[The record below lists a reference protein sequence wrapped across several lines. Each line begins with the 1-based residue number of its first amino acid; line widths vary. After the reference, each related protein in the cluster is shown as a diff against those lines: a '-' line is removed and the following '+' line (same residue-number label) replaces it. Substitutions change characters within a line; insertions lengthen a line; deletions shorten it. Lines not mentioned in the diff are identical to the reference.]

1 MGAMKAKERAWI
13 VALGL
18 FLVVLIGAC
27 AEVQV
32 APPATWPSIVTAEDR
47 VQYNVT
53 GLRIP
58 GSRQEIRTQKGDA
71 NLWVPLRQ
79 VSSLRFTAPT
89 QDEFDYRAAQIVLT
103 SGEVLQVQV
112 DAGQLLEGRTE
123 AGYWNMPLRKIY
135 SLEMGTE

>member
-1 MGAMKAKERAWI
+1 MGAMKAKERVWI

-18 FLVVLIGAC
+18 FLTVLIGAC

-32 APPATWPSIVTAEDR
+32 PPSPTWPSIVTAEDR

-71 NLWVPLRQ
+71 NLWVPLSQ
-79 VSSLRFTAPT
+79 VSSLRFTAPA

-103 SGEVLQVQV
+103 SGEILQVQV
-112 DAGQLLEGRTE
+112 DASQILEGRTE

-135 SLEMGTE
+135 SLELGTE